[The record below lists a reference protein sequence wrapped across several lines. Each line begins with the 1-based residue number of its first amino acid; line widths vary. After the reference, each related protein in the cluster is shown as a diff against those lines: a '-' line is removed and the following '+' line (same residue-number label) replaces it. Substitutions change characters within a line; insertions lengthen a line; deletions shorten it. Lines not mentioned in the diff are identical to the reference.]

1 MADGA
6 AARLV
11 AAAQAHDGNREEF
24 KIQNSKFRITIKTNK
39 TMKKLLLMAVVAIF
53 SLTSCSTY
61 NNMVTMEES
70 VKSAWSNVE
79 TQYQRRADLIPNL
92 VSTVKGYASHEE
104 STLTAVIDARSK
116 ATSVNIS
123 MDELTP
129 EKLAEYQKA
138 QSAVTSALGRL
149 IAVSENYPD
158 LKANQNFLELQAQ
171 LEGTENRITVARKAF
186 NDATNAYNVQVRKFP
201 ANIVAMIFGFD
212 QKPYFEAD
220 ESASQAPKVEF

>member
-1 MADGA
+1 
-6 AARLV
+6 
-11 AAAQAHDGNREEF
+11 
-24 KIQNSKFRITIKTNK
+24 
-39 TMKKLLLMAVVAIF
+39 MKKFILFAIVVLC
-53 SLTSCSTY
+53 SMTSYSTY
-61 NNMVTMEES
+61 NNMVTLDEA

-104 STLTAVIDARSK
+104 STLQAVIEARSK

-129 EKLAEYQKA
+129 EKIAEFQKA

-186 NDATNAYNVQVRKFP
+186 NDTTQQYNVSVRSFP
-201 ANIVAMIFGFD
+201 ANIIAMIFRFD
-212 QKPYFEAD
+212 QKPYYEAD
-220 ESASQAPKVEF
+220 ESAATAPKVEF